1 MVGEGQVEYFGDRS
15 PGEPPSA
22 FITEGFFS
30 IPGGW
35 KLDSPKPESFEY
47 RTLDGCPSR
56 VLECF
61 WSGDL
66 LTLTVGP
73 PRELEL
79 HVHDLIGSPVAEAE
93 IQVFASLPY
102 RGNLMKTNSEGV
114 AVVSTYSN
122 DPTISVRV
130 TAAGY
135 DRLAMSANTQVTARL
150 DIPLRRLF
158 GVGIVHRP
166 SPMIQDMGGVSP
178 GDGVDYV
185 EGPTLKAFEHA
196 MRALAPPCKED
207 EQYIFVLVAE
217 KRWLEQPPSLGLSY
231 APRGRGQVF
240 ERALN
245 VALHPLATGLP
256 GIVRVPESAYP
267 ERSQVHSV
275 LVRLSPADSF
285 LAEPPASLS
294 LRFTRSNEAEEPWD
308 LRGVRMADTTYR
320 FSLPPGEFEI
330 SSRLDEWDFYEQE
343 NARILP
349 GVKVLSRE
357 DAGGP
362 VIVTLAPDER
372 WVLIDLRDPAGREVS
387 VGALLAPSDAQ
398 GRRFSPNSELFP
410 YGRFIRPGH
419 YDLWFMNFA
428 SLKPDK
434 LLEGLSWPAATESG
448 GRWILQA
455 PVDRFPAAAF
465 ASMMR

>member
-1 MVGEGQVEYFGDRS
+1 LKSNSTRYLGIILGLLLVVVLILWNQPPGDLPVIQSVPGASPQAAAQKLPGPERAPALLPRSPDSTSSANTIRRGQINAGERGMVGEGQVEYFGDRS

-178 GDGVDYV
+178 GDGVD
-185 EGPTLKAFEHA
+185 
-196 MRALAPPCKED
+196 
-207 EQYIFVLVAE
+207 
-217 KRWLEQPPSLGLSY
+217 
-231 APRGRGQVF
+231 
-240 ERALN
+240 
-245 VALHPLATGLP
+245 
-256 GIVRVPESAYP
+256 
-267 ERSQVHSV
+267 
-275 LVRLSPADSF
+275 
-285 LAEPPASLS
+285 
-294 LRFTRSNEAEEPWD
+294 
-308 LRGVRMADTTYR
+308 
-320 FSLPPGEFEI
+320 
-330 SSRLDEWDFYEQE
+330 
-343 NARILP
+343 
-349 GVKVLSRE
+349 
-357 DAGGP
+357 
-362 VIVTLAPDER
+362 
-372 WVLIDLRDPAGREVS
+372 
-387 VGALLAPSDAQ
+387 
-398 GRRFSPNSELFP
+398 
-410 YGRFIRPGH
+410 
-419 YDLWFMNFA
+419 
-428 SLKPDK
+428 
-434 LLEGLSWPAATESG
+434 
-448 GRWILQA
+448 
-455 PVDRFPAAAF
+455 
-465 ASMMR
+465 